1 MKIYNTL
8 TRHKDDF
15 VPIEPGQVRMY
26 VCGPTPYNV
35 IHIGNARTFLIFDVI
50 RRYLEFAGYQVRM
63 VQNITDVDDKV
74 INAARDSGG
83 DWRALSLRFTDAY
96 LRDMAALGI
105 RPPDVAPRATDY
117 IDAMIEIIRLLV
129 EKGFAYVVDGSVYF
143 EVRRWPDYG
152 KLSRRNLDDLLAGA
166 RVEAEEGLRDPLD
179 FALWKAAKP
188 GEPSWDSPFGP
199 GRPGWHIECSAMS
212 MRLLDGQLD
221 IHGGGA
227 DLIFPHHEN
236 EIAQSEAAT
245 GKVPFV
251 RYWMH
256 AGRLTVNAQKMSKSL
271 GNFATVQDVLSHYRP
286 QVVRLLFLS
295 THYRSELD
303 FTDAAMEQ
311 AKAGLERLEAA
322 LGEWDRLL
330 AMPDAEGDEAL
341 AGLDDQA
348 AATEQAFREA
358 MDDDFNTARA
368 MAALFDLVSEANR
381 LTSGSRHSE
390 RSEESASQQPPPGF
404 RPTPAAKAAI
414 GRARETLLRLTG
426 VLGLELAPQQLGDE
440 LSPRLIEVLIA
451 VRQMARERRQ
461 YDIADAVR
469 LRLRE
474 LGISLEDHPEGT
486 TWRRV

>member
-1 MKIYNTL
+1 MKIHNTL
-8 TRHKDDF
+8 TRQKEEF
-15 VPIEPGQVRMY
+15 IPIEPGKVRMY

-74 INAARDSGG
+74 INAANEAGE
-83 DWRALSLRFTDAY
+83 DWRALSRKFTDAY
-96 LRDMAALGI
+96 LKDMAALGI
-105 RPPDVAPRATDY
+105 RPPDIAPRATEY
-117 IDAMIEIIRLLV
+117 IDAMIEIIGRLV
-129 EKGFAYVVDGSVYF
+129 EKGYAYTANGSVYF
-143 EVRRWPDYG
+143 EVRRWPEYG
-152 KLSRRNLDDLLAGA
+152 KLSGRNLDDLLAGA
-166 RVEAEEGLRDPLD
+166 RVEVEEGLRDPLD

-188 GEPSWDSPFGP
+188 GEPSWNSPWGP

-221 IHGGGA
+221 LHGGGT

-245 GKVPFV
+245 GKQPFV
-251 RYWMH
+251 RIWLH
-256 AGRLTVNAQKMSKSL
+256 AGRLTVNKEKMSKSL
-271 GNFATVQDVLSHYRP
+271 GNFETVQDVLSHYRP

-303 FTDAAMEQ
+303 FADAAMEQ
-311 AKAGLERLEAA
+311 AKAGLERLEVA
-322 LGEWDRLL
+322 LSQWDRLL
-330 AMPDAEGDEAL
+330 AMPDADGDEAL

-368 MAALFDLVSEANR
+368 LAAMFDLVSEANR
-381 LTSGSRHSE
+381 LTGDSGF
-390 RSEESASQQPPPGF
+390 Q
-404 RPTPAAKAAI
+404 PTPAAKESLR
-414 GRARETLLRLTG
+414 RARETLLRLTG
-426 VLGLELAPQQLGDE
+426 VLGLELGPQQLGDE

-451 VRQMARERRQ
+451 VRRMARERKQ
-461 YDIADAVR
+461 YEIADAVR
-469 LRLRE
+469 DRLRE
-474 LGISLEDHPEGT
+474 IGIALEDRPDGT
-486 TWRRV
+486 GWRRL